1 MNRNTRE
8 EEERHLQE
16 TLRKIDAHIERYS
29 REASQ
34 LREVNQERYEMYRS
48 SDSDMHN
55 DLVVGLSYED
65 QVRFMLRQ
73 NQLAALKP
81 YFGRI
86 DYVEKEEAA
95 EAFSL
100 YIGKHGVSDGPGQPL
115 IVDWRAPISS
125 IYYDSDVGESSY
137 LAPEGER
144 IHVRIDLKR
153 TFEIENRQ
161 LIDFYDTDV
170 IANDDFLT
178 KYLAKNKE
186 VVLGEIIATIQ
197 KEQNEIIRDAPWHS
211 VIVQGVAGSGKTTVA
226 MHRIS
231 YILYNYAEKFR
242 PEQFYI
248 IGSNTMLLNY
258 ITGVLPTLEVYNVH
272 PLTMTEFLESLLDT
286 DWKRQKKK
294 MRYAE
299 NFRTREEVREDYR
312 KVRRYKGS
320 LAFVEAAERWIHHL
334 EGRLLLREDAVL
346 EGKTI
351 FEQKE
356 VEQFRKAFPN
366 MPMQRKID
374 VLNKRL
380 MNQFKN
386 ECRLRDWS
394 AERSKKEM
402 QAFRGYY
409 GKPKGKIDLWTYY
422 LRFLEEQSAE
432 YPSILEPI
440 ESGTVDLYDLA
451 VLCLLKKRLT
461 DCDDF
466 TAVRHIVVD
475 EAQDFGVSL
484 FAVLKRLF
492 AECTYTIVGDT
503 SQNIFYDSGMNDW
516 QDLREQVF
524 EPARDRFYTLAKSYR
539 NTVEI
544 SDFAGRILKKCAFE
558 AYHIDPI
565 IRHGLPVQIR
575 KAGNET
581 ELAELTAAQ
590 IRDTQE
596 RGYSTIAVIC
606 RSEEEAAR
614 AETLLAERLQ
624 ISEDRENFT
633 NGVMILPIH
642 KTKGLEFDAAIL
654 WNPDERAYPLEDA
667 SARLLY
673 VAVTR
678 ALHELYVFHTGP
690 LTELLR

>member
-1 MNRNTRE
+1 MDRSIRE
-8 EEERHLQE
+8 EEERHLRQ
-16 TLRKIDAHIERYS
+16 TLEIIDAHIERYS
-29 REASQ
+29 KEAAQ
-34 LREVNQERYEMYRS
+34 LREMNQERYEMYRS

-73 NQLAALKP
+73 NRMASDKP

-86 DYVEKEEAA
+86 DYVEKVGDA
-95 EAFSL
+95 ESFTL
-100 YIGKHGVSDGPGQPL
+100 YIGKHGVSNGPGQPL

-144 IHVRIDLKR
+144 IDVRIDLKR
-153 TFEIENRQ
+153 TFEIEKRK

-197 KEQNEIIRDAPWHS
+197 KEQNEIIRDTPWHS

-242 PEQFYI
+242 PEQFFI

-272 PLTMTEFLESLLDT
+272 PLTMTQFLESLLDT
-286 DWKRQKKK
+286 DWSRQKKK
-294 MRYAE
+294 MKYAQ
-299 NFRTREEVREDYR
+299 NFRTQEEIREEYREVRH
-312 KVRRYKGS
+312 YKGS
-320 LAFVEAAERWIHHL
+320 LAFVEAAEQWIGNL
-334 EGRLLLREDAVL
+334 EGRLLQREDAVL

-351 FEQKE
+351 FSQEE
-356 VEQFRKAFPN
+356 VEQFRKAFPA

-380 MNQFKN
+380 MNQFRN
-386 ECRLRDWS
+386 ECRVRDWS
-394 AERSKKEM
+394 QERSKREM

-409 GKPKGKIDLWTYY
+409 GKARGKIDLWSYY
-422 LRFLEEQSAE
+422 LQFLQEQSGR
-432 YPSILEPI
+432 YPAILEPI
-440 ESGTVDLYDLA
+440 ENGTVDLYDLA
-451 VLCLLKKRLT
+451 IVCLLKKRLT
-461 DCDDF
+461 DSDDF

-492 AECTYTIVGDT
+492 PECTYTIVGDT

-516 QDLREQVF
+516 HDLREQVF
-524 EPARDRFYTLAKSYR
+524 EPNRDCFYTLAKSYR

-544 SDFAGRILKKCAFE
+544 SEFAWRVLRKCTFE
-558 AYHIDPI
+558 TYHIDPI
-565 IRHGLPVQIR
+565 LRHGRPVEIR
-575 KAGNET
+575 KAADER
-581 ELAELTAAQ
+581 ELASLTAAQ
-590 IRDTQE
+590 IQE
-596 RGYSTIAVIC
+596 TESRGYKTIAVIC
-606 RSEEEAAR
+606 RTEEEAAR
-614 AETLLAERLQ
+614 AEEWLSGMCK
-624 ISEDRENFT
+624 ISDDQDNFT

-642 KTKGLEFDAAIL
+642 KTKGLEFDAAVL
-654 WNPDERAYPLEDA
+654 WNPDIKAYPMEDA

-673 VAVTR
+673 VAITR
-678 ALHELYVFHTGP
+678 ALHELYVFHIGP